1 MVFVV
6 ANSVLKAD
14 IFAFAFV
21 KLLLNSVRQLIY

>member
-14 IFAFAFV
+14 IFVFAFV
-21 KLLLNSVRQLIY
+21 KLLFSSESL